1 LPSLIDI
8 RRRLRSVKS
17 TQQITKAMKMVAAAR
32 LRRAQDRLIGAR
44 PYAQMLG
51 GVLASVSARASATR
65 HPLLGAREEKDEK
78 RVIILVISGDRG
90 LAGAFNT
97 NVNRATAN
105 LIAAHP
111 QWSEIRLLP
120 IGRKSVDFWKRRK
133 YPFTE
138 KTYPGIFGDLKY
150 AQARE
155 IAAFLSKE
163 FLEERIDAAYVV
175 VNEFRS
181 ILSQVVRTVR
191 LLPLSPEGDPAAKK
205 PAKPAGERASAGEG
219 KPAGEVETDYLYEPD
234 PQTILAWLLPRFL
247 EFSIFRALLESAAA
261 EMGARMTAMDSAT
274 KNAGEM
280 IDMLTLIYNRARQ
293 ARITKELIE
302 IVSGAAALE

>member
-1 LPSLIDI
+1 LASLIDI

-44 PYAQMLG
+44 PYATLLRN
-51 GVLASVSARASATR
+51 VLASVSANAGEVR
-65 HPLLGAREEKDEK
+65 HPLLAKPEQEK
-78 RVIILVISGDRG
+78 RVVILVMAGDRG

-97 NVNRATAN
+97 NVHRATTQ

-111 QWSEIRLLP
+111 EWTEIRLMP
-120 IGRKSVDFWKRRK
+120 IGRKAVDFWRRRK

-138 KTYPGIFGDLKY
+138 KTYPGIFGSFGY

-155 IAAFLSKE
+155 IAQFLSAE
-163 FLEERIDAAYVV
+163 FLGDRIDAAYIV

-191 LLPLSPEGDPAAKK
+191 ILPLSPDEDAGAAKPTEK
-205 PAKPAGERASAGEG
+205 QAAKP
-219 KPAGEVETDYLYEPD
+219 EVDYLYEPD
-234 PQTILAWLLPRFL
+234 AETILAWLLPRFL
-247 EFSIFRALLESAAA
+247 EFGIFRALLESAAA

-274 KNAGEM
+274 KNAGEL
-280 IDMLTLIYNRARQ
+280 IDKLTLTYNRARQ